1 MECWV
6 KSWEGYWMSTNL
18 FNPSDKRSYPS
29 RWPLYRGKQLFRVI
43 DERSEDGTEELLSV
57 SHITGITPRSQ
68 KNVTMFQ
75 AESLVGYKLCQI
87 GDIVANTMWTW
98 QGAIGVS
105 DYTGVVSP
113 AYNVYRQNGDIF
125 NPRFLDMLLRERG
138 LIDVYHSLSTGIR
151 PSRLRLYPDVFLTIR
166 FPVPARDEQNHIVH
180 YLDWKASDINRLI
193 AIKRQQILSLNVLK
207 SDIVKKLVFHGL
219 NDSCPKM
226 GTNFEWIGDIPRHWQ
241 MKPLKRMF
249 KIISGATPQSGNPA
263 YWDGDIVWI
272 TPADYKTQD
281 KYILGGARS
290 ITEAGYS
297 TCSTSMIPR
306 GSIIFSKRAPVGTV
320 AINHVDL
327 CTNQGCLSCIPN
339 SDVSVEYYY
348 YLMSIFTDIFEMHAS
363 GTTFKEISA
372 TTFGNM
378 KLPFPPLEEQE
389 IIASTIDSRCA
400 TIDSAINGKN
410 EQIIMLEELKNH
422 IISNVVTGKIDVR
435 GIEIPDYE
443 YVADE
448 TDTDSNEDANIEE
461 TDEQEE

>member
-1 MECWV
+1 M
-6 KSWEGYWMSTNL
+6 
-18 FNPSDKRSYPS
+18 
-29 RWPLYRGKQLFRVI
+29 
-43 DERSEDGTEELLSV
+43 
-57 SHITGITPRSQ
+57 
-68 KNVTMFQ
+68 
-75 AESLVGYKLCQI
+75 
-87 GDIVANTMWTW
+87 
-98 QGAIGVS
+98 
-105 DYTGVVSP
+105 
-113 AYNVYRQNGDIF
+113 
-125 NPRFLDMLLRERG
+125 
-138 LIDVYHSLSTGIR
+138 
-151 PSRLRLYPDVFLTIR
+151 FLTIR

-363 GTTFKEISA
+363 GTNFKEISE

-422 IISNVVTGKIDVR
+422 IISDVVTGKIDVR